1 MGKGKQVVIPDNLNS
16 DIIHSLYFSLLIAV
30 STLPQY
36 HYFYLQHL
44 LTRAF
49 DQDLSMEAN
58 QRRTVSLQYANHM
71 TTLPFFLILLFVEIV
86 LYENISTSGTDICNA
101 KLTNIS

>member
-44 LTRAF
+44 LTREF

-58 QRRTVSLQYANHM
+58 QLATNRFSPIRKPYDHSAI
-71 TTLPFFLILLFVEIV
+71 FLILLFVEIV
-86 LYENISTSGTDICNA
+86 SYENMSTSGTDIMPN
-101 KLTNIS
+101 

>member
-44 LTRAF
+44 LTREF
-49 DQDLSMEAN
+49 DQDLSLEAN
-58 QRRTVSLQYANHM
+58 QLAYPIRRTVSFQYANHM
-71 TTLPFFLILLFVEIV
+71 TTLPFF
-86 LYENISTSGTDICNA
+86 
-101 KLTNIS
+101 